1 MAAYGTR
8 QLTSIHGYVSKDH
21 YPGDDYNLAL
31 PLYDNVINIL
41 SASQRT
47 ARFDTAKIRPAPPR
61 NMNER
66 FTGLQQLRDAIDPA
80 VNNASYTLG
89 EGDRVQNFA
98 NRDLNL
104 LDSFIIT
111 RAIRAFIADFNAGMG
126 GFNDNPYRV
135 RELTDVQLSLDP
147 EGPGGDLKLQIILV
161 AKSGGMNRAWDQ
173 RWFQGDVAARRRLKK
188 FFGDNN
194 VGAKTMRERLRD
206 LYKMV
211 TDYFN
216 KIADN
221 DFTIDVMRARPER
234 LELENV
240 RAALYMI
247 GNLGR
252 VVLLPTTRGFT
263 TFMKTYKKLETM
275 EEMDIGIIRPE
286 LMSLI
291 RALDR
296 NSLENI
302 GNAEMNNAYTPIIA
316 RARQLFQTAVEN
328 PEIDTQVVQRAQLEV
343 IFEKD
348 KNPKTLDNLS
358 RRLAEAIEELAE
370 RRRGIENIP
379 TLAGLVDS
387 ADYLQTEANKFR
399 DFGDV
404 LKKSIDAFT
413 EDQWGEF
420 KRTVFPKDYGKLST
434 ATVTPDGANSGR
446 IRVEVKRP
454 NNARSWQHAGVGDH
468 FAFSI
473 DGERVFGR
481 IDRDG
486 GAATLFPMAGPT
498 HITFHFPVDNIV
510 KRYGKKRVE
519 LLFMNDADG
528 TDPLYSVASE
538 VDLGKSIP
546 TETFRKAEGAA
557 TPGDL
562 EIEVKLRLRDLYT
575 DGQSHEGF
583 VREIEAYVHKNG
595 EKIEDGIQVP
605 FAIIANDQVKTL
617 NVPEAGNY
625 QLTARMKTV
634 GGDTP
639 FQRSAPV
646 AIAAPVVAPLAVGT
660 RAERVK
666 NVGTTDEHEALADE
680 SEADRVTSTAVVNA
694 KSLEMDGHHTNID
707 QIVKEIRDI
716 RNNPAMH
723 QLRDGNPSLNTPLI
737 ASARDR
743 IQQLEAEMTRAQALA
758 RNAEKEITVESSR
771 SLEATVARESATQNI
786 ETAKSREVLEDIRE
800 AVAKPDPVTMGD
812 FYKLLQRRSYNL
824 PLSTGSPATEEFNK
838 LSPAD
843 QTWSVSHRDKLR
855 VFLEKRSLDRDEPV
869 TGPEFIR
876 VLQEA
881 ISSHMPSAV
890 KQDQES
896 FRATSR
902 SILQA
907 RTKGIGKPFMRKNK
921 RLRLR
926 LA

>member
-8 QLTSIHGYVSKDH
+8 QLTSVHGYVSKDH
-21 YPGDDYNLAL
+21 HPADDYNLAL

-41 SASQRT
+41 SAGQRA

-80 VNNASYTLG
+80 VTNGSYLMG
-89 EGDRVQNFA
+89 ENDRVQNFG

-104 LDSFIIT
+104 LDSFRIT
-111 RAIRAFIADFNAGMG
+111 RAVRDFITDFNLARGG
-126 GFNDNPYRV
+126 GFNDNPYTV
-135 RELTDVQLSLDP
+135 REITDVQFSLDP

-161 AKSGGMNRAWDQ
+161 ARSGGMNRPWDS
-173 RWFQGDVAARRRLKK
+173 RWFQGDLAARQRLKR
-188 FFGDNN
+188 FFGDND
-194 VGAKTMRERLRD
+194 VGAKKLRERIRD
-206 LYKMV
+206 IYKMV

-221 DFTIDVMRARPER
+221 DFTVDVMRARPDRMEF
-234 LELENV
+234 ENV

-252 VVLLPTTRGFT
+252 AVLLSTTRGFT
-263 TFMKTYKKLETM
+263 SFMESYKKLEDM
-275 EEMDIGIIRPE
+275 ESMDINLVRPE
-286 LMSLI
+286 LMALI

-296 NSLENI
+296 NALENI
-302 GNAEMNNAYTPIIA
+302 GNAEMNGAFTQIIT
-316 RARQLFQTAVEN
+316 RARQLFQTAVDN
-328 PEIDTQVVQRAQLEV
+328 PEIDTQVVQRAQLQV
-343 IFEKD
+343 IYEKD

-358 RRLAEAIEELAE
+358 RRLAEAIEELAA

-379 TLAGLVDS
+379 ELAGLVES
-387 ADYLQTEANKFR
+387 ADYLQTEGNKFEKL
-399 DFGDV
+399 GDV

-420 KRTVFPKDYGKLST
+420 QRTVFPKGYEKNT
-434 ATVTPDGANSGR
+434 KAEITPDAGQSDR
-446 IRVEVKRP
+446 INVRVVRP
-454 NNARSWQHAGVGDH
+454 NNAKSWQHAGVGRY
-468 FAFSI
+468 FALTL

-481 IDRDG
+481 IDSDG
-486 GAATLFPMAGPT
+486 GSVNLVQARAGPNFRFQ
-498 HITFHFPVDNIV
+498 IDNV
-510 KRYGKKRVE
+510 AKRYGKKRSEVI
-519 LLFMNDADG
+519 FFNDQNG
-528 TDPLYSVASE
+528 TDPLYSIASE
-538 VDLGKSIP
+538 VDLGKNIP
-546 TETFRKAEGAA
+546 TEAFRKIEGVA
-557 TPGDL
+557 TAGDL
-562 EIEVKLRLRDLYT
+562 EVEVKLRLRPLYT
-575 DGQSHEGF
+575 DGESHDGF
-583 VREIEAYVHKNG
+583 VREIEAYLHKDG
-595 EKIEDGIQVP
+595 EKAEEGKQVP
-605 FAIIANDQVKTL
+605 FAIVEPEQTKTL
-617 NVPEAGNY
+617 NVPEAGDY
-625 QLTARMKTV
+625 RFSARMKTI

-639 FQRSAPV
+639 FQRSARFAV
-646 AIAAPVVAPLAVGT
+646 VAPVVAPLPAGS

-666 NVGTTDEHEALADE
+666 NVGTVDEHETLADE
-680 SEADRVTSTAVVNA
+680 SEADRVTSTATVDA
-694 KSLEMDGHHTNID
+694 KSLEMDLHHRNID
-707 QIVKEIRDI
+707 QIVKDIADI
-716 RNNPAMH
+716 RNNPAAH
-723 QLRDGNPSLNTPLI
+723 QQRDGKPSINTPLL
-737 ASARDR
+737 APFRDR
-743 IQQLEAEMTRAQALA
+743 IQQFEAEMKNAEAQA
-758 RNAEKEITVESSR
+758 RNAEKEIAIQGQR

-786 ETAKSREVLEDIRE
+786 EAAKSRGVLEDIRE

-824 PLSTGSPATEEFNK
+824 PLNTGSPATEEFNK

-843 QTWSVSHRDKLR
+843 QTWAVSHRDKLR

-869 TGPEFIR
+869 TGPEFVR

-881 ISSHMPSAV
+881 ISSHMPAAI

-907 RTKGIGKPFMRKNK
+907 RTKGIGKPFMKKNK